1 MNLTQLQE
9 QEIQRVKASQKTTL
23 SQGFFIFSVV
33 VSPILLI
40 GAIILFYLGA
50 DSRYIRTTAYTMG
63 AIFAIIGV
71 VLLCLSIPSFI
82 KGRKQAAKVKAE
94 LAVDDDREFRCL
106 CKVCRHVYC
115 FTTADLRK
123 NAKLLA
129 QAKSDRNLAVMQMA
143 FTSQIQGQM
152 TSADARRA
160 KNQVVDYSRCPKCGS
175 TDVELLPE
183 GAEIPAAPAAAS
195 SATAADELMKFKQLL
210 DMGAITQQE
219 YDQKK
224 KELLG

>member
-1 MNLTQLQE
+1 MLVDVE
-9 QEIQRVKASQKTTL
+9 DRGKV
-23 SQGFFIFSVV
+23 
-33 VSPILLI
+33 ILRQTR
-40 GAIILFYLGA
+40 ILPQ
-50 DSRYIRTTAYTMG
+50 
-63 AIFAIIGV
+63 
-71 VLLCLSIPSFI
+71 LCLIIPAC
-82 KGRKQAAKVKAE
+82 RKYTKPDAAEKAE
-94 LAVDDDREFRCL
+94 LAVDAGREFRCL

-123 NAKLLA
+123 NARLLS
-129 QAKSDRNLAVMQMA
+129 QAKSDTDLAVMQMV

-183 GAEIPAAPAAAS
+183 GAEIPAAPAAAA
-195 SATAADELMKFKQLL
+195 SATATDELIKFKQLL
-210 DMGAITQQE
+210 DMGAITQRE